1 LLRARIVPGL
11 AFCYDRLMCSET
23 LTDLNDRVIE
33 LEIRFAHQDRQIEEL
48 NGVVITCGQRIAAL
62 ERENRAFREMLGALN
77 ETPEESPD
85 E

>member
-1 LLRARIVPGL
+1 
-11 AFCYDRLMCSET
+11 MCSET